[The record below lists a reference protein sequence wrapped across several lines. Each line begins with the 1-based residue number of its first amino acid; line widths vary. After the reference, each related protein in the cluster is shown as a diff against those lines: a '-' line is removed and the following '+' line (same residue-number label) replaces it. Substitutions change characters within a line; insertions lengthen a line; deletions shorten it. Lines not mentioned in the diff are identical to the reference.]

1 MHPQQDPAVGWG
13 GPPAATSWGAA
24 TAVPEGRSDGRTP
37 GPGKPKGIPW
47 LGIVAALVFL
57 AAAWGSMMPWVSGV
71 APEADG
77 TVGDVLDL
85 AGFDPGEPVTYEGMD
100 IPGVGATAAG
110 IAIAGAALAL
120 AGVVMRRP
128 VIFLTTSGAAGAVA
142 AVAGIAVV
150 LLAWLE
156 IDNVPFSSYIPDDVR
171 SQIPDP
177 EVERG
182 LWLYFLCAAA
192 GGVLCAIAAVTS
204 HRRRYGVGPR
214 PLAPPT

>member
-1 MHPQQDPAVGWG
+1 MR
-13 GPPAATSWGAA
+13 
-24 TAVPEGRSDGRTP
+24 E
-37 GPGKPKGIPW
+37 IPW
-47 LGIVAALVFL
+47 LGLVAALVFV
-57 AAAWGSMMPWVSGV
+57 AAAAGSMMPWVSGV

-85 AGFDPGEPVTYEGMD
+85 AGFEAGEPVTYKGLD
-100 IPGVGATAAG
+100 IPGVGATAA
-110 IAIAGAALAL
+110 AIALSGAALAI
-120 AGVVMRRP
+120 AGVILRRP

-142 AVAGIAVV
+142 ALAGIAVV

-156 IDNVPFSSYIPDDVR
+156 IDNVPFSSYIPEDVR
-171 SQIPDP
+171 AQIPDP

-192 GGVLCAIAAVTS
+192 GGVLCAVSAITS

-214 PLAPPT
+214 PLPTAP